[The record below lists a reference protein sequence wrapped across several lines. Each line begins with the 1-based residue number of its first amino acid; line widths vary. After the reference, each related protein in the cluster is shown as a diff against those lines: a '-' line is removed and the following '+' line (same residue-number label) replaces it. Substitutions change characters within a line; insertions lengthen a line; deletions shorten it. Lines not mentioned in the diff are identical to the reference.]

1 MRKLNKILMVVVMLA
16 VTIPALGAM
25 STGNVRKNTRFL
37 TDRMAYELNLS
48 QDQYDDVYEVNYD
61 FINNVR
67 YIMSNVSRGD
77 YYAIDRYYDFLDVRN
92 DDLRWILSPSQY
104 SRFIDIDYFY
114 RPIYTE
120 NRRWTFRIYDIYS
133 NINFFYFGRPYHYSS
148 YNGGH
153 YRTHYNNISFYQNR
167 WSKRY
172 NFSDRYHDRYAI
184 RDDRRFDTYR
194 KHDFGVNVRPNNG
207 YDRNNN
213 RRPEVNP
220 RNDNNNR
227 QGRDYRQ
234 DNNNRYDNNNSY
246 RNNNDR
252 RYDNNNSRY
261 DNNNSYRSNNDSR
274 PARVDTR
281 RDESTRPARVETR
294 RDESTSPVRVETRRD
309 ESTRPAEARRPSS
322 TRDNSRNE
330 SVRTSSTSSVRES
343 KSSSSSNSNSE
354 NSSRERNEGARRR

>member
-61 FINNVR
+61 FINNIR

-184 RDDRRFDTYR
+184 RDYRIFYTYR
-194 KHDFGVNVRPNNG
+194 KHYFVVNVRTNNG
-207 YDRNNN
+207 YDINNN

-252 RYDNNNSRY
+252 RYDNNNS
-261 DNNNSYRSNNDSR
+261 YRSNNDSR
-274 PARVDTR
+274 PARVETR
-281 RDESTRPARVETR
+281 RDESTRPARVENR
-294 RDESTSPVRVETRRD
+294 RDDSA
-309 ESTRPAEARRPSS
+309 RPADVRRPSS
-322 TRDNSRNE
+322 TRDNSERVDNSRNE
-330 SVRTSSTSSVRES
+330 SARTSSTSSVRES
-343 KSSSSSNSNSE
+343 KSNSSSNSNSE

>member
-133 NINFFYFGRPYHYSS
+133 SINFFYFGRPYHYSS

-246 RNNNDR
+246 R
-252 RYDNNNSRY
+252 
-261 DNNNSYRSNNDSR
+261 SNNDSR
-274 PARVDTR
+274 PARVETR
-281 RDESTRPARVETR
+281 RDESTRPARVENR
-294 RDESTSPVRVETRRD
+294 RDDSA
-309 ESTRPAEARRPSS
+309 RPADVRRPSS
-322 TRDNSRNE
+322 TRDNSERVDNSRNE
-330 SVRTSSTSSVRES
+330 SARTSSTSSVRES
-343 KSSSSSNSNSE
+343 KSNSSSNSNSE

>member
-194 KHDFGVNVRPNNG
+194 KHDFGVNVRTNNG
-207 YDRNNN
+207 YDRNNNN

-252 RYDNNNSRY
+252 RYDNNNS
-261 DNNNSYRSNNDSR
+261 YRSNNDSR
-274 PARVDTR
+274 PARVETR
-281 RDESTRPARVETR
+281 RDDSARPTRVETR
-294 RDESTSPVRVETRRD
+294 KDDSA
-309 ESTRPAEARRPSS
+309 RPAEVRRPSS
-322 TRDNSRNE
+322 TRDNSERVDNSRNE

-343 KSSSSSNSNSE
+343 KSNSSSNSNSE

>member
-194 KHDFGVNVRPNNG
+194 KHDFGVNVRHNNG

-274 PARVDTR
+274 PARVETR
-281 RDESTRPARVETR
+281 RDDSARPTRVETR
-294 RDESTSPVRVETRRD
+294 KDDSA
-309 ESTRPAEARRPSS
+309 RPAEVRRPSS
-322 TRDNSRNE
+322 TRDNSERVDNSRNE

-343 KSSSSSNSNSE
+343 KSNSSSNSNSE

>member
-167 WSKRY
+167 
-172 NFSDRYHDRYAI
+172 
-184 RDDRRFDTYR
+184 
-194 KHDFGVNVRPNNG
+194 
-207 YDRNNN
+207 
-213 RRPEVNP
+213 
-220 RNDNNNR
+220 
-227 QGRDYRQ
+227 
-234 DNNNRYDNNNSY
+234 
-246 RNNNDR
+246 
-252 RYDNNNSRY
+252 
-261 DNNNSYRSNNDSR
+261 
-274 PARVDTR
+274 
-281 RDESTRPARVETR
+281 
-294 RDESTSPVRVETRRD
+294 
-309 ESTRPAEARRPSS
+309 
-322 TRDNSRNE
+322 
-330 SVRTSSTSSVRES
+330 
-343 KSSSSSNSNSE
+343 
-354 NSSRERNEGARRR
+354 

>member
-194 KHDFGVNVRPNNG
+194 KHDFGVNVRSNNG

-281 RDESTRPARVETR
+281 RDESPRPARVETR

-343 KSSSSSNSNSE
+343 KSNSSSNSNSE